1 MSPCLRN
8 VPELQKTRTSPI
20 MATELVIHHRM
31 KPATQST
38 DTSRTYLQS
47 QGDEN
52 NGGKKSNIGA
62 AIIEAI
68 SLLWSYTIQFVGFA
82 LTIGLVLNLCGYA
95 YSFDF
100 KHGLEIDTLDNRR
113 KQIQF
118 QREITRPT
126 SKAQDTVKAVEEVPS
141 FLP

>member
-1 MSPCLRN
+1 MS
-8 VPELQKTRTSPI
+8 
-20 MATELVIHHRM
+20 TELLIHHRM

-47 QGDEN
+47 EGDEN
-52 NGGKKSNIGA
+52 NGGKKANIGA
-62 AIIEAI
+62 DITEAI
-68 SLLWSYTIQFVGFA
+68 FLLWSYMIQFAGFA

-100 KHGLEIDTLDNRR
+100 KHGLEIDTLNNKR

-126 SKAQDTVKAVEEVPS
+126 STSKTQDTLKAVEDVPS
-141 FLP
+141 LLP